1 MRRALVAALLL
12 GLAAAAAFLLLTRSV
27 APIIGVAPQK
37 DADLFA
43 AWRLGAAKDD
53 VTAIEAYL
61 QSKGVGDVLPLADIL
76 RSDARWRRCKA
87 GQPFAVP
94 PRGLWPAMVPTLRY
108 IRGELVPVTGPVRI
122 VSGYRDPAANI
133 CFKGAKASRHLR
145 FAALDLEPVAPLSRD
160 ALIARLC
167 PLHARTGARF
177 DVGLGIYKVTR
188 FHIDTAGYRRWGA
201 DYHAASSPCL
211 ANPPSASPRA

>member
-12 GLAAAAAFLLLTRSV
+12 IVAAAAGWALLTRSV

-43 AWRLGAAKDD
+43 AWRLGAAKND
-53 VTAIEAYL
+53 VVGIETYL
-61 QSKGVGDVLPLADIL
+61 KSRGVADILPLADIL
-76 RSDARWRRCKA
+76 RSDARWRTCKA
-87 GQPFAVP
+87 AQPFAVP
-94 PRGLWPAMVPTLRY
+94 PRHLWPAMVPTLRY
-108 IRGELVPVTGPVRI
+108 IRAELVPVTGPVRA
-122 VSGYRDPAANI
+122 VSGYRDPVANK
-133 CFKGAKASRHLR
+133 CFKGASASRHLH
-145 FAALDLEPVAPLSRD
+145 FAALDLTPVAPLSRD
-160 ALIARLC
+160 DLIAKLC

-177 DVGLGIYKVTR
+177 RVGLGIYTITR

-211 ANPPSASPRA
+211 TNPPGASPRP